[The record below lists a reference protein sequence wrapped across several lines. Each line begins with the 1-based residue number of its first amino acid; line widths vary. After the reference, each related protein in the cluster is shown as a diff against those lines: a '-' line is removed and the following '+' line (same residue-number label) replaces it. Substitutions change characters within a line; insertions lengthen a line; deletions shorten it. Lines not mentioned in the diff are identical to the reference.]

1 MRKLWDSSEI
11 QEAAVLFKDLLK
23 DIAMPGSAVITDIYT
38 GAAEQVSPHVYRGD
52 LLEDALVSMCR
63 RGDFTGA
70 ILADNNGLPL
80 AIYNIPMEVD
90 ALAAFTSILGRSLEE
105 TARLFGQPDAN
116 NISIDINYIDKVVL
130 RKFQVNDEPFFLMI
144 ISPQEVDGRAELE
157 LSINHISAILK
168 KK

>member
-23 DIAMPGSAVITDIYT
+23 DFAIPGSAALTDRFT
-38 GAAEQVSPHVYRGD
+38 GTGEQVSPHVYRGD
-52 LLEDALVSMCR
+52 LLEEALVSMCR
-63 RGDFTGA
+63 RGDFTGSV
-70 ILADNNGLPL
+70 LADNNGLPL
-80 AIYNIPMEVD
+80 AFYNSPVEAD

-105 TARLFGQPDAN
+105 TGRLFDQSDAN

-130 RKFQVNDEPFFLMI
+130 RKFLVNDDPYFVMV
-144 ISPQEVDGRAELE
+144 ISPQEVDVRAELE

-168 KK
+168 EK

>member
-23 DIAMPGSAVITDIYT
+23 DIAMPRSAVITDIYT
-38 GAAEQVSPHVYRGD
+38 GAAEQVSPHAYRGD
-52 LLEDALVSMCR
+52 MLEEALVSICR

-105 TARLFGQPDAN
+105 AGRLFEQPDAN

-130 RKFQVNDEPFFLMI
+130 RKFLVNDETFFLLI
-144 ISPQEVDGRAELE
+144 ISPQEVDPRAELE